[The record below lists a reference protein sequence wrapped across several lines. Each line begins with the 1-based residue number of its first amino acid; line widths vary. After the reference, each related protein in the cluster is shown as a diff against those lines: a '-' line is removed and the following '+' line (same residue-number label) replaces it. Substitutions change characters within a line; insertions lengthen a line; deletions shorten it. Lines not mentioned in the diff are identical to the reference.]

1 MIVFDRLRQRVN
13 QIQEII
19 DPRSLR
25 FRLTIGVATVAALGM
40 GGVALWTSWKM
51 QDLLIVTHKQNVQYI
66 VSRFPEDVERYSE
79 MKSARFGVQPAIDHL
94 GVENVFLWVKNGQG
108 RVVAQ
113 SMALEGRRDNTQ
125 QLLTQ
130 VSNSWIVPRI
140 YRLHDRDFMVCSISL
155 QVKGSNLGQLY
166 VAQDITEDREM
177 FAGTIRSLGMA
188 SLLAIA
194 LMTVTIAIYV
204 RRSMR
209 PLCRFNQLAATIS
222 AEDLGQIQI
231 SLDHAPSEVREL
243 AQTCNM
249 MLNRLSASWEQQ
261 RQFMGNVSHELRTP
275 LSLVSGYLQSTLRRG
290 SNLTEP
296 QRDALS
302 IAASEAD
309 RTIRLLQDLLDLARA
324 DRGYLP
330 FQMEPVELNELLC
343 EVANMARQY
352 TQREII
358 WQDCCRSIK
367 VKVDRDR
374 LQQVLINLI
383 DNAVKY
389 SQPGQPVTLH
399 LERCDRDAKIR
410 VCDRGVGIPLQH
422 QSRIF
427 ERFYRCEEDRCRATG
442 GSGLGLAIVKTLV
455 EEMGG
460 RVTVRSTLGE
470 GSTFSVLLPLCSSGE
485 NLELGQGKEM
495 SQN

>member
-1 MIVFDRLRQRVN
+1 MPLFLFDRLRHSVRQLQGN
-13 QIQEII
+13 I
-19 DPRSLR
+19 DPHSLR
-25 FRLTIGVATVAALGM
+25 FRLTVGVAAVAALGM

-51 QDLLIVTHKQNVQYI
+51 QDLLIVTHKQKVQYL
-66 VSRFPEDVERYSE
+66 VDRFPEDVERYSE
-79 MKSARFGVQPAIDHL
+79 MKSAQVGLQPAIDRL
-94 GVENVFLWVKNGQG
+94 GANNIWLWVKDTRG

-113 SMALEGRRDNTQ
+113 SMALEGRSDNTRM
-125 QLLTQ
+125 LLTQ
-130 VSNSWIVPRI
+130 ASQNWIVPRI
-140 YRLHDRDFMVCSISL
+140 SRLNDRDFMVCSVPL
-155 QVKGSNLGQLY
+155 KVKGTDLGQLY

-177 FAGTIRSLGMA
+177 FAGTIRSLGIA

-194 LMTVTIAIYV
+194 LMTVAIAVYV
-204 RRSMR
+204 RRSLR
-209 PLCRFNQLAATIS
+209 PLCQFDRLTAKIS

-231 SLDHAPSEVREL
+231 SLDRAPSEVRKL
-243 AQTCNM
+243 TQTFNM
-249 MLNRLSASWEQQ
+249 MLDRLSQSWEQQ

-275 LSLVSGYLQSTLRRG
+275 LTLVSGYLQSTLRRG
-290 SNLTEP
+290 NNLTEP
-296 QRDALS
+296 QREALS

-309 RTIRLLQDLLDLARA
+309 RTVRLLQDLLDLARA

-330 FQMEPVELNELLC
+330 FHLEPVELNELLS
-343 EVANMARQY
+343 EVANMGRQY
-352 TQREII
+352 AQREII
-358 WQDCCRSIK
+358 WNDRGTLIK
-367 VKVDRDR
+367 VKADRDR

-389 SQPGQPVTLH
+389 SPSGEAVTLH
-399 LERCDRDAKIR
+399 LERCDREAIVR

-427 ERFYRCEEDRCRATG
+427 ERFYRCDEDRCRTTG

-470 GSTFSVLLPLCSSGE
+470 GSIFSVFLPLDSSE
-485 NLELGQGKEM
+485 KI
-495 SQN
+495 